1 MKLTLVVPNFRWS
14 NQNPDFLWDYIPY
27 NLCLLGAMV
36 KGKCKVEV
44 VDAYKRNL
52 SLSAFKRKIAET
64 KPDVVGI
71 TIMIDQHM
79 EAGLW
84 AAREVKNVSPI
95 ITVVLGGASA
105 TVNAD
110 ILYGDSNVDIV
121 IMGEGEALTDDIIM
135 SGNKGFG
142 IWSGRVNE
150 LDSLPL
156 PDYSLI
162 HLPSYINTPPTRKSV
177 DSPRAYPYGRI
188 LTSRG
193 CPYGCC
199 FCQVSQIMG
208 SRWRGRSVE
217 SVLEEIAWLKKDY
230 GVRSLV
236 FDDDN
241 LLYDTLRAKE
251 IFKGMIR
258 RDLAMP
264 WSMIATAVNKIDL
277 PMIKLM
283 KRSGCKY
290 VDVAIESG
298 VPRVLKDI
306 IRKPITLNDAIE
318 TVRLV
323 KAHGIFVA
331 ANFIIGFPGET
342 WQEIRDTLDFAD
354 WFNADYTKVFTATP
368 LTHTRLWDMCVD
380 GGYLVKGDAWR
391 QGQISTPEFS
401 PQELTVLRAYEW
413 DRINFTNPNKRK
425 RIAMMMGISEGE
437 LEVIRKNTRRRVYA

>member
-14 NQNPDFLWDYIPY
+14 NKNPDFLWDYIPY

-44 VDAYKRNL
+44 VDAYKENL
-52 SLSAFKRKIAET
+52 TMVELGTRLRVSS
-64 KPDVVGI
+64 PDMVGV
-71 TIMIDQHM
+71 TVMIDQHL
-79 EAGLW
+79 EAGLYVS
-84 AAREVKNVSPI
+84 RIVKSNVSKSI
-95 ITVVLGGASA
+95 KVIMGGAAA

-110 ILYGDSNVDIV
+110 ELIKHEGVDIV
-121 IMGEGEALTDDIIM
+121 VKGEGELGLPAVLKSPEPGVRTPL
-135 SGNKGFG
+135 SLPT
-142 IWSGRVNE
+142 
-150 LDSLPL
+150 LDELPL

-162 HLPSYINTPPTRKSV
+162 NLPSYISSPPTRKSV

-199 FCQVSQIMG
+199 FCQVEHIMG
-208 SRWRGRSVE
+208 KKWRGRSPK

-251 IFKGMIR
+251 IFKGMVR
-258 RDLAMP
+258 RGLNMP

-306 IRKPITLNDAIE
+306 IHKPITLSDAIE

-342 WQEIRDTLDFAD
+342 WQEIRETLDFAD

-368 LTHTRLWDMCVD
+368 LKHTRLWDMCVK
-380 GGYLVKGDAWR
+380 GGCLVEGDAWR
-391 QGQISTPEFS
+391 EGQISTSEFT

-413 DRINFTNPNKRK
+413 DRINFTNPGKRK
-425 RIAMMMGISEGE
+425 RIALMMGVSEGE
-437 LEVIRKNTRRRVYA
+437 LDVVRKNTRRRVG